1 MYVIPD
7 LTYHEFHSRSPIC
20 RGVTRKDKPLNITLL
35 CQSEDGDLIAL
46 AQKTPIPQINRTYA
60 FAVVGCLWYL
70 LATNGILVTTAFLF
84 LPLTTTS
91 TSVPALCMP
100 SLI

>member
-7 LTYHEFHSRSPIC
+7 LTYHVFYSRSPIC
-20 RGVTRKDKPLNITLL
+20 RGVTGQNKPLDITLPW
-35 CQSEDGDLIAL
+35 QSEDGDLIAL
-46 AQKTPIPQINRTYA
+46 AQETPIPQINRTYA

-70 LATNGILVTTAFLF
+70 LATNGILVTTALRFF
-84 LPLTTTS
+84 PLTTTS